1 MCVISLL
8 LNVCQKLTLACVV
21 FVVLTCQLLIK
32 LISSYLFLL
41 TSACFHINL
50 RRRSICKH
58 LDILCTRTKCYL
70 VQMVLC
76 YFVIMYLCI
85 INRHRRF
92 ILWNELCSLLK
103 IQQWN
108 VEEKKPLFFYFNLSL
123 DVMLANLS
131 CSFTSISFLANLYT
145 LNLLSFKDVK

>member
-1 MCVISLL
+1 LKSSKQKFLVPRVHSLIL
-8 LNVCQKLTLACVV
+8 CEKKGKIQTTRDESRTCQDKLQVSRTNCFQLINVCQKLTLACVV

-70 VQMVLC
+70 SLYSYEVLL
-76 YFVIMYLCI
+76 IWHPWMITNSMCI
-85 INRHRRF
+85 N
-92 ILWNELCSLLK
+92 
-103 IQQWN
+103 
-108 VEEKKPLFFYFNLSL
+108 
-123 DVMLANLS
+123 
-131 CSFTSISFLANLYT
+131 
-145 LNLLSFKDVK
+145 